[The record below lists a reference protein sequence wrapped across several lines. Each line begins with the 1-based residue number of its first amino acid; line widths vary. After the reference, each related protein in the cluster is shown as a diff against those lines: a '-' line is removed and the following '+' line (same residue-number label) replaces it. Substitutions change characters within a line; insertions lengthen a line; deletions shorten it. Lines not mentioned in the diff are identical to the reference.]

1 MAKSFKV
8 IESKLGRNKAWG
20 MAHADDNIIE
30 IDARLKGKKRLEI
43 LIHEALHLLN
53 PEMSEED
60 VILQSQKICL
70 TLWKLNYRQ
79 VDNDQS
85 QPLQ

>member
-53 PEMSEED
+53 PDMEEDD

>member
-30 IDARLKGKKRLEI
+30 IDTRLKGIKRLEI
-43 LIHEALHLLN
+43 LLHEALHLLN
-53 PEMSEED
+53 PDMEEDD

-79 VDNDQS
+79 VDNDKG